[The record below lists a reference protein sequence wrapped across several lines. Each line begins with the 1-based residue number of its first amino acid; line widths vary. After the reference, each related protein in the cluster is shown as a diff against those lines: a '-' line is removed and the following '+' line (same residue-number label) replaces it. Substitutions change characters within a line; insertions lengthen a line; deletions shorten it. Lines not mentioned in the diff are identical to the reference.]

1 MERRVFYLSLTDT
14 QVKEMT
20 VGLFLQESERDK
32 QRKVGASQ
40 ISDPCTR
47 HLAHALVQTEQ
58 EVQKYWMGGKIGT
71 AIHGFIE
78 GAIANS
84 GDVLLAGA
92 VVEQKIRLGVLD
104 GYGTISSKPDL
115 VLPGSQHLIDW
126 KTSSRAKI
134 KKLQNFVAGLK
145 HDSASEYT
153 LRKYIGQAQLYAW
166 GLNQGGTKIDKV
178 TLVFINRDG
187 TYDNDIWTF
196 SVDYD
201 EEFALQLWTR
211 LETLWSELQDGAHPE
226 SYAPHPDCYKCSIG
240 I

>member
-1 MERRVFYLSLTDT
+1 VFYLSLSDT

-32 QRKVGASQ
+32 QHKVGASQ

-47 HLAHALVQTEQ
+47 HLAHALVRTEQ

-78 GAIANS
+78 RAIADS
-84 GDVLLAGA
+84 GDVLLDGA
-92 VVEQKIRLGVLD
+92 IVEQKIRLGVLD

-126 KTSSRAKI
+126 KTTSRTKI

-187 TYDNDIWTF
+187 TYENDIWTF

-201 EEFALQLWTR
+201 EEFALQLWNR